1 MTSTCLSPM
10 SAFQS
15 RFSTFT
21 QISPGLETL
30 GWKIFVRKKPAR
42 QKTKLTVCP
51 VPDSWLSGPPLYLL
65 VDGAAV
71 KECTGP

>member
-10 SAFQS
+10 SDFQS

-30 GWKIFVRKKPAR
+30 GWKIFVRKKPAH
-42 QKTKLTVCP
+42 QKTKLIVCS
-51 VPDSWLSGPPLYLL
+51 VPDS
-65 VDGAAV
+65 
-71 KECTGP
+71 

>member
-10 SAFQS
+10 SDFQS

-30 GWKIFVRKKPAR
+30 GWKIFVRKKPAHR
-42 QKTKLTVCP
+42 KTKLTVCP
-51 VPDSWLSGPPLYLL
+51 VPDS
-65 VDGAAV
+65 
-71 KECTGP
+71 